1 MPPRRMVTLEDVARE
16 AGVSVSTASR
26 TLNGRPTK
34 VGAATQA
41 RVRAIALQLGYATNL
56 AAQATALGRSR
67 SIGLVV
73 QEIPEDYQNPVLAGI
88 FRSAAQRDML
98 VTTAVTSIDDA
109 ERTRQTIRQL
119 RGQRPSVIFVVGT
132 EPPESKGMPELI
144 EELRHVEDEG
154 GRVVLIGLTGTEFD
168 TVAVDDY
175 RAGWDMATSL
185 AGIGYREFMVF
196 AGNGAGLL
204 SPNRTNGFSD
214 ALAEQGIRLPPD
226 RVIWQEFSHA
236 GGYHAAGELLRRRPL
251 PEAVFCV
258 NDAMAIGACV
268 RLREHGLTIGGDIAV
283 AGCDNIP
290 ALRDIDPPLTSM
302 HLPWIEAAED
312 AFNLATHDRSVGRSI
327 VLHGHPVVRS
337 STPERR
343 SSSHVGHAE
352 ANRS

>member
-41 RVRAIALQLGYATNL
+41 RVRAIAQQLGYATNL

-67 SIGLVV
+67 SIGLIVGG
-73 QEIPEDYQNPVLAGI
+73 IPEDYQNPVMAGI

-98 VTTAVTSIDDA
+98 VTTAVTTIDDV
-109 ERTRQTIRQL
+109 ERTRQTVRQL

-132 EPPESKGMPELI
+132 EPPESKGMAELI

-154 GRVVLIGLTGTEFD
+154 GRVVLIGLTGTVFD

-175 RAGWDMATSL
+175 RAGWDMGTSL
-185 AGIGYREFMVF
+185 ARMGYREFMVF
-196 AGNGAGLL
+196 AGSGSGLL
-204 SPNRTNGFSD
+204 SVHRANGFAD
-214 ALAEQGIRLPPD
+214 ALAEQGIDLPPD
-226 RVIWQEFSHA
+226 RVIWQEFSHD
-236 GGYHAAGELLRRRPL
+236 GGYRAAGELLRRRPH

-268 RLREHGLTIGGDIAV
+268 RLREHGLVIGEDIAV
-283 AGCDNIP
+283 AGCDDIP
-290 ALRDIDPPLTSM
+290 ALRDIDPPLTTM

-312 AFNLATHDRSVGRSI
+312 AFELATHERSAGRSVI
-327 VLHGHPVVRS
+327 LTGHPVFRS
-337 STPERR
+337 STPERGT
-343 SSSHVGHAE
+343 SEPA
-352 ANRS
+352 A